1 MFRRNYNRISPYLI
15 LVLAVASISFS
26 RNLEAKEFKRVVSLV
41 PAATEIFEKLGI
53 SDVIVGITVHDLKAG
68 MHNKKVVG
76 SFFAPDIEAIN
87 KLNPDLII
95 ISSIHEHIKSRFSN
109 FTTVNTFNV
118 TSLDSLYEYVR
129 FIGKSF
135 RKEQEAENIIKDI
148 QEQIHLISK
157 KISKIPVNKRKRVLR
172 FMGRSTSPSV
182 YIPAGNSF
190 QNDMIELAGGIP
202 LRIGNGDGIVPIS
215 LDDWKRFNPQVIYGC
230 GEDRQVAEKFF
241 SRPGWKDVD
250 AIKNGEIHYFP
261 CSLTCR
267 LSVNTGLFVQWLS
280 SVIYDDEFSKPEN
293 LILPEKV
300 LGYRNIKIDLEYID
314 KARVVESRIMDFPH
328 KTLEIELKKPMDII
342 STLEG
347 PRKEIKVV
355 GNSYSPPPCW
365 KMSHR
370 LGFLHMRKHTYDI
383 LNLSPSSTSLLFT
396 GADMDNLSIQRKSYG
411 SMVVYALVT
420 AGVRGNALRMSMD
433 EGRYIE
439 PGTINIILLTNRK
452 LSPRAMARAII
463 TITEAKTAAL
473 EDLDIRSTQNP
484 AFWQA
489 TGTGTDEIIVVSGVG
504 SEATLTGGH
513 AKLGQLIAE
522 AVYDG
527 VVDAISKQN
536 RLVSP
541 RSIFERLEERRI
553 ELYGLASNCGCMTNR
568 EKRDFLKHL
577 QMLLTKPEYASYIE
591 MAFAIS
597 DAYEHHLISDLTP
610 FKKFCLNV
618 ASEIA
623 NRNIGVDEIVEYVP
637 SNYPAPEPL
646 KIILNAI
653 INGIALKKTE

>member
-1 MFRRNYNRISPYLI
+1 MFRRNHNRISPYLI
-15 LVLAVASISFS
+15 LVLAVASISLS
-26 RNLEAKEFKRVVSLV
+26 KNLEAKEFKRVVSLV

-68 MHNKKVVG
+68 MHDKKVVG

-95 ISSIHEHIKSRFSN
+95 ISSIHEHIKSRFNN

-118 TSLDSLYEYVR
+118 TSLDSLYEYIR

-135 RKEQEAENIIKDI
+135 KREQKAEGIIKDI
-148 QEQIHLISK
+148 QKQIHLISE
-157 KISKIPVNKRKRVLR
+157 KISKIPASKRKRVLR
-172 FMGRSTSPSV
+172 FMGRSSSPSV
-182 YIPAGNSF
+182 YIPARDSF
-190 QNDMIELAGGIP
+190 QNDIIELAGGIP
-202 LRIGNGDGIVPIS
+202 LRTGSGDGVVPVS
-215 LDDWKRFNPQVIYGC
+215 LDEWKKFNPQVIYGC

-241 SRPGWKDVD
+241 SRPSWKDVD

-280 SVIYDDEFSKPEN
+280 SVIYDDEFSRPEN

-300 LGYRNIKIDLEYID
+300 LKHRNIDIDLSYVD
-314 KARVVESRIMDFPH
+314 RARIVESRIMDFPH
-328 KTLEIELKKPMDII
+328 KTLEITLKKPMDII

-347 PRKEIKVV
+347 PRQGIRVV

-365 KMSHR
+365 KMSHK
-370 LGFLHMRKHTYDI
+370 LGFVQMRKHTYEI

-396 GADMDNLSIQRKSYG
+396 GADMDNLSIQKKAYG
-411 SMVVYALVT
+411 DMVVYALVT
-420 AGVRGNALRMSMD
+420 AGVRGNALRMSVD

-489 TGTGTDEIIVVSGVG
+489 TGTGTDEIIVVSGEG
-504 SEATLTGGH
+504 SKATLTGGH

-527 VVDAISKQN
+527 VVEAISNQN

-541 RSIFERLEERRI
+541 RSVFERLEERRI
-553 ELYGLASNCGCMTNR
+553 ELYGLASNCGCLTNR
-568 EKRDFLKHL
+568 GRRDFLKRL

-591 MAFAIS
+591 IAFSIS
-597 DAYEHHLISDLTP
+597 DAYEHHLVSDLTP
-610 FKKFCLNV
+610 FKKLCLNV
-618 ASEIA
+618 AGEIA
-623 NRNIGVDEIVEYVP
+623 GRNIKADELVEYVP
-637 SNYPAPEPL
+637 PDYPAPEPL
-646 KIILNAI
+646 KIMLNAI
-653 INGIALKKTE
+653 INGVAFKKSK